1 MFGIGMQ
8 ELMIILVVAL
18 IFIGPSKLPEVAR
31 TIGKGLREVRKAS
44 DDLRSTIMLDDIEPP
59 TPPRT
64 PLRTL
69 PPPRNDTVPVDAEVT
84 PAIHGSLAVAADGA
98 ISRGGNVRGDSA
110 HGESAREDSD
120 PNDAHD
126 HRGMPDASSNDDV
139 NALIADARMRL
150 EKSGGLAR
158 HGENAASS
166 EREAGAAPAD
176 TAPSVD
182 ETKSA

>member
-44 DDLRSTIMLDDIEPP
+44 DDLRSTIMLDDVEPP
-59 TPPRT
+59 TPPRA

-69 PPPRNDTVPVDAEVT
+69 PPPRNDAVPIDAEVT
-84 PAIHGSLAVAADGA
+84 PAIHGSLTVVAEGAV
-98 ISRGGNVRGDSA
+98 SRGGSVQGDI
-110 HGESAREDSD
+110 D
-120 PNDAHD
+120 PNDATD
-126 HRGMPDASSNDDV
+126 HHGMPSVSSNDDV

-150 EKSGGLAR
+150 EKSGALSR
-158 HGENAASS
+158 QSVPGEQNATTTSADAPVDAAASD
-166 EREAGAAPAD
+166 D
-176 TAPSVD
+176 TK
-182 ETKSA
+182 KSA